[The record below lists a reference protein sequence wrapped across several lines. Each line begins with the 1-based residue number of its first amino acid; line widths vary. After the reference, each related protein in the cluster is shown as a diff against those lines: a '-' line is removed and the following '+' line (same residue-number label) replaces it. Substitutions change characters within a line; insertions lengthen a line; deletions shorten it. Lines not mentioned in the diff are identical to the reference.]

1 MIPRHKIF
9 HTVLFLLIFLKFIGS
24 SFTESINYEH
34 IKKSFTVNKSLGSSD
49 KDSKIK
55 SLCVSDEQYYVDFI
69 LKRTTVENHLHL
81 SSSNLIPKNLIQIS
95 SRFLL

>member
-24 SFTESINYEH
+24 SFTESVNYEH
-34 IKKSFTVNKSLGSSD
+34 IKKSFTVNKSLGYSD
-49 KDSKIK
+49 KESSLKSFCVPNNYFDDLISKCIYEK
-55 SLCVSDEQYYVDFI
+55 NYLNISLPDI
-69 LKRTTVENHLHL
+69 LRK
-81 SSSNLIPKNLIQIS
+81 ILIQIS

>member
-1 MIPRHKIF
+1 MTPRHKIF

-49 KDSKIK
+49 KESSLKSFCGTNNYFDDLISKCISEENYLNI
-55 SLCVSDEQYYVDFI
+55 SLSDI
-69 LKRTTVENHLHL
+69 IRK
-81 SSSNLIPKNLIQIS
+81 ILIQIS
-95 SRFLL
+95 SSLLL